1 MTQVVYEPREFIPDG
16 IPMDVQLMM
25 TDVHQGPYMI
35 DVRAKGTVFVDIDG
49 TLADIEHRRVYV
61 RSKPKNWP
69 AFERAIPDDGP
80 IQWVIDA
87 VNRLYHAGWTVVLMS
102 GRSEKS
108 RQATQRW
115 LELHGVYYHALYM
128 RREFEYDEDG
138 NVKLTRKGKPQGD
151 FRRDDIVK
159 EELLGVARSEG
170 FDPDVVF
177 DDRDQ
182 VVAMWR
188 KLDIPVVQV
197 AEGDF

>member
-1 MTQVVYEPREFIPDG
+1 MTQAVYEPREFIPDG
-16 IPMDVQLMM
+16 VPMDVQLMM

-108 RQATQRW
+108 RQVTQRW

-138 NVKLTRKGKPQGD
+138 SVKLTRKGKPLGD

-159 EELLGVARSEG
+159 EELLGVARDDG